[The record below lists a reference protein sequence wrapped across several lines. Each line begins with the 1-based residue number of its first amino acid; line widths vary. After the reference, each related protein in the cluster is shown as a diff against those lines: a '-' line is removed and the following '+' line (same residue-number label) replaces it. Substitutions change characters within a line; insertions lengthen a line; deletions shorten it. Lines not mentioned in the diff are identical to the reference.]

1 MLRFVS
7 TEIASV
13 VWSFV
18 RPAGATSSVGAW
30 LARVC
35 APFRF
40 IPRLPSMRRRDWLL
54 LFAAYQGAPDGL
66 DPVRFQKG
74 LFLFA
79 QRSRLPKNSKYSFKP
94 YDYGPMSPSI
104 YSDLDKLVDEGFLER
119 VAVRG
124 KSWSRYKPT
133 KVTFAEGERLLER
146 AESEGQLDAA
156 RELFEIKQEVSSIG
170 FRELLERVYTE
181 HPEFAVNSVFRR
193 TA

>member
-7 TEIASV
+7 KIVAALV
-13 VWSFV
+13 LSFV
-18 RPAGATSSVGAW
+18 RPTGAPSSIGAW
-30 LARVC
+30 LAGVC
-35 APFRF
+35 APFRL
-40 IPRLPSMRRRDWLL
+40 IRWLPSMRRRDWLL

-74 LFLFA
+74 LFLFS
-79 QRSRLPKNSKYSFKP
+79 QRSRVPKRSKYSFKP
-94 YDYGPMSPSI
+94 YDYGPMSPGI
-104 YSDLDKLVDEGFLER
+104 YFDLDKLVDEGLLER

-133 KVTFAEGERLLER
+133 KVTFAEGERLLEQ
-146 AESEGQLDAA
+146 AEGEGQLDAA
-156 RELFEIKQEVSSIG
+156 RELFEIKKEVSSVG
-170 FRELLERVYTE
+170 FSELLERVYAE